1 MGVAMDAE
9 FVADALLF
17 ESERDEE
24 RVRIV
29 CGVTPEG
36 EVVIAQRTT
45 GPLTAWCFEE
55 EAHNVEVRI
64 AEAQAPVLLRRLGM
78 EGIDQIPAAL
88 QIRFAGYDSA
98 LRIREFCREEGV
110 PYEVRERQVCR

>member
-29 CGVTPEG
+29 CGVTLEG

-55 EAHNVEVRI
+55 EAHDVEVRI